1 MFLFASTPKSVKAVI
16 VSTVFLSSLLAGCGG
31 GGGGDAGS
39 NANGTSEGSRLQAD
53 AVTVSQSTA
62 STANISGTPATRQE
76 AARFL
81 TQATFGPT
89 TQDVDRLMSIGYAAW
104 FQEQFSAQPAR
115 SYRSYWDMRDAAL
128 KATRTTGGATVNEIN
143 HAFWTNAITSPDQ
156 LRQRVAF
163 ALSEIF
169 VISTQDGCGNN
180 LPQGVASYFDMLGQ
194 RAFGSYRQLLES
206 VTLHPVMGCF
216 LSHFRNQKEDPL
228 SGRVPDEN
236 YAREVMQLF
245 SIGLHQLNADGTEK
259 LASNGQPIE
268 TYSQDDISGLA
279 KVFTGWAHACPDW
292 PSDNCFKWSARTG
305 DNAMTADRWAVP
317 MRPYA
322 RFHSTSEK
330 RFLGKVIPVQQ
341 VADPEGSLKIALDTL
356 STHANVGPFIGK
368 QLIQRLVTS
377 NPSPAYVQRV
387 SQAFT
392 SSGGNLQTT
401 VVAILMDAEARDMT
415 KTQSAS
421 FGKVREPILK
431 LSAFLRAYG
440 AKSDTGNFLVYSTA
454 DAGTGLGQ
462 NPLQAPS
469 VFNFFRPGYV
479 PPGSETARVNMV
491 APEMQLMHET
501 SAAGYVNYMRTVI
514 SWGLGA
520 AGYDNKGSAP
530 DIHLPFQRN
539 TSDSLYNLAQD
550 PAALTEDINQRLM
563 YGTMPQALK
572 TEITSAVSSIYYGS
586 KSKQSAEDKA
596 LTTKLR
602 LWSALLLA
610 VSSPEFQVQK

>member
-1 MFLFASTPKSVKAVI
+1 MNV
-16 VSTVFLSSLLAGCGG
+16 
-31 GGGGDAGS
+31 
-39 NANGTSEGSRLQAD
+39 
-53 AVTVSQSTA
+53 
-62 STANISGTPATRQE
+62 
-76 AARFL
+76 
-81 TQATFGPT
+81 
-89 TQDVDRLMSIGYAAW
+89 GYAAW
-104 FQEQFSAQPAR
+104 FQEQFAAPTAR
-115 SYRSYWDMRDAAL
+115 SYRTYWEMRDAAL
-128 KATRTTGGATVNEIN
+128 KSIKATGGASVTEIN
-143 HAFWTNAITSPDQ
+143 HAFWTNAVTSKDQ

-194 RAFGSYRQLLES
+194 RAFGPYRQLLEG

-216 LSHFRNQKEDPL
+216 LSHFRNQKEDPTT
-228 SGRVPDEN
+228 GRVPDEN

-245 SIGLHQLNADGTEK
+245 SIGLHKLNADGTDRIG
-259 LASNGQPIE
+259 SNGQPLE

-279 KVFTGWAHACPDW
+279 KVFTGWAHDCPAW

-305 DNAMTADRWAVP
+305 DNAMTADRWAIP

-322 RFHSTSEK
+322 QFHSTSEK
-330 RFLGKVIPVQQ
+330 RFLGTVIPAQQ
-341 VADPEGSLKIALDTL
+341 TADPQTSLRIALDTL
-356 STHANVGPFIGK
+356 AAHPNVAPFIGK

-401 VVAILMDAEARDMT
+401 VVAILMDTEARDMT
-415 KTQSAS
+415 KLQSAT
-421 FGKVREPILK
+421 FGKVREPILR

-440 AKSDTGNFLVYSTA
+440 AQSDTGNFLVYPTA

-479 PPGSETARVNMV
+479 PPNSESARANLV
-491 APEMQLMHET
+491 APEMQIMHET

-520 AGYDNKGSAP
+520 ANYDNKGTRP
-530 DIHLPFQRN
+530 DIHLPYQLN
-539 TSDSLYNLAQD
+539 TGDSLFNLAQD
-550 PAALTEDINQRLM
+550 PDALTEDINQRLM

-572 TEITSAVSSIYYGS
+572 TEISSAIGSIYYGS